1 MLKGMG
7 NRVVGWHMTP
17 FSSSYLLLLKLM
29 TMTMTSRMV
38 RMLMILKVS
47 SLAKADSS
55 LRSRNHLNEDRKV
68 QASGILD
75 HVFQAA
81 MTGSRIQVEV
91 AKIESMKMMTHLLT
105 NSATISTNLGIR
117 PTKAKIE
124 IEDHRTGQNE
134 MSLECSLVAQV
145 PAQIS
150 FHPE

>member
-1 MLKGMG
+1 
-7 NRVVGWHMTP
+7 
-17 FSSSYLLLLKLM
+17 LLLLKLM

-38 RMLMILKVS
+38 MMLMILNLS
-47 SLAKADSS
+47 SLEKADSS
-55 LRSRNHLNEDRKV
+55 LRNRNHLNEDKKV

-81 MTGSRIQVEV
+81 MTESRIQAEV
-91 AKIESMKMMTHLLT
+91 VKIGSMKMMTHLLT

-145 PAQIS
+145 LAQIS